1 MKQMA
6 QSNTN
11 IKLSPTQRIR
21 ILYALLILVAI
32 VFVIRLFYVQVI
44 KYDYYKSA
52 ALSDQLKQYE
62 IPATRGIIEVHNGD
76 SILPIVLNQVLY
88 TLYAD
93 PVYIKNADEVASK
106 VQPIIGGDVST
117 IISKLNTKN
126 TRYVVLAKKISPDQH
141 NLITKLKYPGLGMI
155 AIDYRTYPQANLA
168 SQLLGFVN
176 DDGVG
181 VYGLEQY
188 LNKQLQGTPGQ
199 LKAITDIRGVPLAA
213 SKDNIDVAPK
223 TGDNVVLTINI
234 AMQQQLEAIIKTG
247 TDRAK
252 ASGVSA
258 LIMDPN
264 SGAIKAMANYPSY
277 DPSQYSTVKDPSLFQ
292 NATVSQPIEIG
303 SIMKVFV
310 TSTALDLGVIN
321 ANTTYFDPASW
332 IVNGFK
338 ISNVEQDGGAGTRS
352 IFDILNL
359 SLNTG
364 ATWMLMQ
371 MGGGQINDK
380 ARSAWHDYMV
390 NHFLFGKSTGVEQG
404 YEASGYIPS
413 PTDTGSAI
421 DLTYANTAFG
431 QAMTATPIQIASAF
445 SSVVNGG
452 TYYKPH
458 LVDQTITSDGLIN
471 SFKPKVVETKV
482 VSLKTRQDII
492 SLMEQVVHTHYFTPA
507 FDLGSYS
514 IGGKTGT
521 AQIAMPSGG
530 YFENK
535 YNGTYLGFV
544 GGDKIQYVIVVF
556 VNKPTISGYA
566 GVATAQPV
574 FSDIAHMLINNSYVI
589 PRSVAH

>member
-1 MKQMA
+1 M
-6 QSNTN
+6 SITNT
-11 IKLSPTQRIR
+11 KLSATQRIR
-21 ILYALLILVAI
+21 IWYALLVLVVI
-32 VFVIRLFYVQVI
+32 VFAVRLFYVQVI
-44 KYDYYKSA
+44 RYDYYKSA

-62 IPATRGIIEVHNGD
+62 IPATRGIVEVHNGD
-76 SILPIVLNQVLY
+76 TLLPIVLNQVLY

-93 PVYIKNADEVASK
+93 PVYIKNSDEVASK
-106 VQPIIGGDVST
+106 VQPIIGGDITSIV
-117 IISKLNTKN
+117 SKLNTKN
-126 TRYVVLAKKISPDQH
+126 TRYVVLAKKITADQH
-141 NLITKLKYPGLGMI
+141 TSIVKLKYPGLGMV

-181 VYGLEQY
+181 VYGLEQA
-188 LNKQLQGTPGQ
+188 LNKQLQGVPGQ
-199 LKAITDIRGVPLAA
+199 LKAITDINGVPLAA

-223 TGDNVVLTINI
+223 TGDNVVLTIDI
-234 AMQQQLEAIIKTG
+234 AMQQQLEAILKTG
-247 TDRAK
+247 TERAK

-258 LIMDPN
+258 VVIDPN

-277 DPSQYSTVKDPSLFQ
+277 DPSQYSTVSDSSLFQ

-310 TSTALDLGVIN
+310 TSTALDLGVIK
-321 ANTTYFDPASW
+321 ADTSYFDPASW
-332 IVNGFK
+332 TIDGFR
-338 ISNVEQDGGAGTRS
+338 ISNVEQDGGPGNRS

-380 ARSAWHDYMV
+380 ARTAWHDYMV

-413 PTDTGSAI
+413 PTDSGSAI

-458 LVDQTITSDGLIN
+458 LVDEIITNDGVVNIV
-471 SFKPKVVETKV
+471 KPKVVETKV
-482 VSLKTRQDII
+482 VSPKTSQDMI
-492 SLMEQVVHTHYFTPA
+492 SLMEQVIATHYFTPA
-507 FDLGSYS
+507 FNLSAYAV
-514 IGGKTGT
+514 GGKTGT
-521 AQIAMPSGG
+521 AQLAMPGGG
-530 YFENK
+530 YYPDK

-544 GGDKIQYVIVVF
+544 GGDKVQYVIVVF